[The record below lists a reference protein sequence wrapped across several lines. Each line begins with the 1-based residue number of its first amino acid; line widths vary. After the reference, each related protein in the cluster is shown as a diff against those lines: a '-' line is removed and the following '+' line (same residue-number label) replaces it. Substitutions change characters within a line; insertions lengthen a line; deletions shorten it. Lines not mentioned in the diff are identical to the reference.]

1 MKQRV
6 TPPLKALA
14 ATLHFPLPAFFP
26 ALVLFLALLSPC
38 AAAASGALPWLAPG
52 QQDNAS
58 ATSANANASDANA
71 SGPSPQT
78 ATQTATQNGAGSA
91 PAFSPARSGAVATAV
106 PAAIPVDV
114 PKDAPTDVPT
124 DDAGKAQ
131 FEVLRQYFRRQL
143 TLAADFPEVFSRRVK
158 SGETMAFTTMLEMQR
173 RRGLLERFRAA
184 EVDLSG
190 LVFTRVTA
198 DPDLA
203 RIHVTGRYSF
213 TLRPKALSLADP
225 EVLSSEAPE
234 AQTLSG
240 PKSSLKSDMK
250 SGAAKHPAPQTPKNS
265 NVHET
270 LEEDA
275 LFVLLPEQGQWKIYE
290 RREGWRP

>member
-1 MKQRV
+1 
-6 TPPLKALA
+6 
-14 ATLHFPLPAFFP
+14 
-26 ALVLFLALLSPC
+26 
-38 AAAASGALPWLAPG
+38 LPWLAPG

-58 ATSANANASDANA
+58 ATNANA
-71 SGPSPQT
+71 SGP
-78 ATQTATQNGAGSA
+78 
-91 PAFSPARSGAVATAV
+91 ARSAAEATAGPTV
-106 PAAIPVDV
+106 EAAAKPAYESAYES
-114 PKDAPTDVPT
+114 AGMPTDK
-124 DDAGKAQ
+124 AGKAQ

-143 TLAADFPEVFSRRVK
+143 TLAEDFPEVFSRRVK
-158 SGETMAFTTMLEMQR
+158 SGETMAFGTMLEMQR

-213 TLRPKALSLADP
+213 TLRPKALSLADSQA
-225 EVLSSEAPE
+225 LSPVAPE
-234 AQTLSG
+234 DQT
-240 PKSSLKSDMK
+240 
-250 SGAAKHPAPQTPKNS
+250 TKNS
-265 NVHET
+265 SVHET